1 MQIKT
6 LSNERW
12 LLKRRTAHS
21 VIIWPLSWLQRPSRA
36 PPLYN
41 HFCALFWKPLTNL
54 ISHSA
59 DKLSLYFLHSD
70 YPTPSLLPN
79 PHKSKIMLLCAANF
93 AIATNF
99 ATVALAISG
108 HPTESAAEKAT
119 DALVDNTV
127 ATIRIRTKHFKSS
140 QTKVVKREARCLN
153 YENPCSHLIWR
164 PAPTSP
170 PGSLDITIRHGFLL

>member
-1 MQIKT
+1 MQIKS

-70 YPTPSLLPN
+70 YPTPSPLSSQILTKARLCFSALPILPSLPILPQLHWPFLVIPLNLQLKKPLMLWLTILLP
-79 PHKSKIMLLCAANF
+79 PSASAPSISKA
-93 AIATNF
+93 
-99 ATVALAISG
+99 
-108 HPTESAAEKAT
+108 HRPRWWRERQ
-119 DALVDNTV
+119 DA
-127 ATIRIRTKHFKSS
+127 
-140 QTKVVKREARCLN
+140 
-153 YENPCSHLIWR
+153 
-164 PAPTSP
+164 
-170 PGSLDITIRHGFLL
+170 